1 MMDLR
6 YSMWASPNEH
16 PQRVMRD
23 LGITYEKAIPQP
35 IADQWWFIN
44 CQNVPD
50 ALPKYLTELRGEKGE
65 A

>member
-1 MMDLR
+1 
-6 YSMWASPNEH
+6 
-16 PQRVMRD
+16 MRD